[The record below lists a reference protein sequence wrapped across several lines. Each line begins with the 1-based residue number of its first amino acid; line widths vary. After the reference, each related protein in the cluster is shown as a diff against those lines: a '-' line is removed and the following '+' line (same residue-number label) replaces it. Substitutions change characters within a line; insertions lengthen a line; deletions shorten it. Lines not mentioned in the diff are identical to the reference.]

1 MHCPAT
7 KFSEFDDLIADQGDV
22 AIVIEIDPDT
32 HRHFY
37 ISAYMPFG
45 STSPLSQ
52 DILYS
57 YLTACDPSFLKSDLT
72 SSMYMSH
79 DSDSHFA
86 IQVPTSAYY
95 STRSSNSCLLYS
107 DSYIHSLPTLIAAST
122 L

>member
-1 MHCPAT
+1 MHCSAT

-57 YLTACDPSFLKSDLT
+57 YLTAFDPAFLKSDLT

-95 STRSSNSCLLYS
+95 STRSSNSCLLCS
-107 DSYIHSLPTLIAAST
+107 DSYTHSFSTLIAAST